1 MKPLV
6 VIFSLALTTQA
17 TVAIGAIAPI
27 SANSDKYLNV
37 KEALLL
43 PMENRVSAL
52 KAQGPKGEA
61 ALAVLMFDQTAS
73 MDLRWK
79 AITSAGLLG
88 GSSLKPQIQKALVA
102 KEWFVRNAALVALE
116 SMDRSLAKAWAK
128 KFLDDKALVVRSA
141 AVDTLA
147 RLEDRTAASV
157 LWKKLSAKE
166 NFRGSQSLWIRKQ
179 ITIALAQL
187 DKSESHGRFI
197 DLLED
202 RDEGVQEAAVQALE
216 LRTGQ
221 KFGSDKEPV
230 KFKRAYWQ
238 QWWNERV

>member
-1 MKPLV
+1 MRSLIA
-6 VIFSLALTTQA
+6 IFSMVVSSQANAAL
-17 TVAIGAIAPI
+17 API
-27 SANSDKYLNV
+27 SVKSDKYLSV

-43 PMENRVSAL
+43 PMENRASAL
-52 KAQGPKGEA
+52 KAQGAKGEA
-61 ALAVLMFDQTAS
+61 ALATLMFDETAS
-73 MDLRWK
+73 MDIRWK

-88 GSSLKPQIQKALVA
+88 ANSLKPQIKKALVA
-102 KEWFVRNAALVALE
+102 NEWFVRNAALVALE
-116 SMDRSLAKAWAK
+116 SIDRNEAKTWAK

-141 AVDTLA
+141 AVETLS
-147 RLEDRTAASV
+147 RLDDRSAASM

-179 ITIALAQL
+179 ITTALAQL

-202 RDEGVQEAAVQALE
+202 RDEGVQEAAVKALE

-221 KFGSDKEPV
+221 QLGGEKEPV

-238 QWWNERV
+238 QWWRERV

>member
-6 VIFSLALTTQA
+6 AIFAMIASTQA
-17 TVAIGAIAPI
+17 SAALAPI
-27 SANSDKYLNV
+27 SVASNRYLSV

-43 PMENRVSAL
+43 PVENRASAL
-52 KAQGPKGEA
+52 KAQGSKGEA
-61 ALAVLMFDQTAS
+61 ALVTLMFDQSAS

-79 AITSAGLLG
+79 AITSAGLVG
-88 GSSLKPQIQKALVA
+88 GNSLRPQIQKALVA

-116 SMDRSLAKAWAK
+116 SIDRNEAKVWAK

-141 AVDTLA
+141 AVETLA
-147 RLEDRTAASV
+147 RLEDRSATAV
-157 LWKKLSAKE
+157 LWKKLNAKE
-166 NFRGSQSLWIRKQ
+166 NFRGNQSLWIRKQ
-179 ITIALAQL
+179 ITTALAQL
-187 DKSESHGRFI
+187 DKSESQRQFI

-202 RDEGVQEAAVQALE
+202 RDEGVQEAAIKALE

-221 KFGSDKEPV
+221 QLGSDREPV

-238 QWWNERV
+238 QWWRERV

>member
-1 MKPLV
+1 MNLRHLIVIVALV
-6 VIFSLALTTQA
+6 LATIKANAAL
-17 TVAIGAIAPI
+17 API
-27 SANSDKYLNV
+27 AVKSDKYLSV

-43 PMENRVSAL
+43 PMENRASAL
-52 KAQGPKGEA
+52 KAQGSKGEA
-61 ALAVLMFDQTAS
+61 ALAALMFDDAAS

-79 AITSAGLLG
+79 AITTAALLKG
-88 GSSLKPQIQKALVA
+88 NSLKPQIQKALVA

-116 SMDRSLAKAWAK
+116 SMNRDEAKVWAR

-141 AVDTLA
+141 AVETLA
-147 RLEDRTAASV
+147 RLEDRTAAAL

-179 ITIALAQL
+179 ITNALAQL
-187 DKSESHGRFI
+187 DRSGYQGRFI
-197 DLLED
+197 DLLDD
-202 RDEGVQEAAVQALE
+202 RDEGVQEAAVKALE

-221 KFGSDKEPV
+221 QLGGEKEPV

-238 QWWNERV
+238 QWWRERV

>member
-1 MKPLV
+1 MKPLLLILSV
-6 VIFSLALTTQA
+6 VASVQAHAALS
-17 TVAIGAIAPI
+17 PI
-27 SANSDKYLNV
+27 SAKSDRYLSV

-43 PMENRVSAL
+43 PMENRASAL
-52 KAQGPKGEA
+52 KAHGSKGEA
-61 ALAVLMFDQTAS
+61 ALAALMFDQTAS

-88 GSSLKPQIQKALVA
+88 SQSLKSQIQKALVA

-116 SMDRSLAKAWAK
+116 SIDRNEAKIWAK

-141 AVDTLA
+141 AVETLA
-147 RLEDRTAASV
+147 RLEDRTAASI

-166 NFRGSQSLWIRKQ
+166 NFRGNQSLWIRKQ
-179 ITIALAQL
+179 ITTALASL

-202 RDEGVQEAAVQALE
+202 NDEGVQEAAVKALE
-216 LRTGQ
+216 VRTGQ
-221 KFGSDKEPV
+221 QLGSDKEPV

-238 QWWNERV
+238 QWWRERA

>member
-1 MKPLV
+1 MKPL
-6 VIFSLALTTQA
+6 IIILSLALTA
-17 TVAIGAIAPI
+17 PSIAAIAPI
-27 SANSDKYLNV
+27 SSKSDKYLSV

-43 PMENRVSAL
+43 PMENRESAL
-52 KAQGPKGEA
+52 KAQGSKGEA
-61 ALAVLMFDQTAS
+61 VLATLMFDQTAS
-73 MDLRWK
+73 MDIRWK

-88 GSSLKPQIQKALVA
+88 GSALKPQIQKALIA

-116 SMDRSLAKAWAK
+116 SMDRNQAKTWAK

-141 AVDTLA
+141 AVETLA
-147 RLEDRTAASV
+147 RLEDRSAASV

-179 ITIALAQL
+179 ITVALAQL

-221 KFGSDKEPV
+221 KLGSDKEPV

-238 QWWNERV
+238 QWWRERV

>member
-6 VIFSLALTTQA
+6 AIFAMIASTQA
-17 TVAIGAIAPI
+17 SAALAPI
-27 SANSDKYLNV
+27 SVASNRYLSV

-43 PMENRVSAL
+43 PVENRASAL
-52 KAQGPKGEA
+52 KAQGSKGEA
-61 ALAVLMFDQTAS
+61 ALVTLMFDQSAS

-79 AITSAGLLG
+79 AITSAGLVG
-88 GSSLKPQIQKALVA
+88 GKSLRPQIQKALVA

-116 SMDRSLAKAWAK
+116 SIDRNEAKVWAK

-141 AVDTLA
+141 AVETLA
-147 RLEDRTAASV
+147 RLEDRSATAV
-157 LWKKLSAKE
+157 LWKKLNAKE
-166 NFRGSQSLWIRKQ
+166 NFRGNQSLWIRKQ
-179 ITIALAQL
+179 ITTALAQL
-187 DKSESHGRFI
+187 DKSESQRQFI

-202 RDEGVQEAAVQALE
+202 RDEGVQEAAIKALE

-221 KFGSDKEPV
+221 QLGSDREPV

-238 QWWNERV
+238 QWWRERV